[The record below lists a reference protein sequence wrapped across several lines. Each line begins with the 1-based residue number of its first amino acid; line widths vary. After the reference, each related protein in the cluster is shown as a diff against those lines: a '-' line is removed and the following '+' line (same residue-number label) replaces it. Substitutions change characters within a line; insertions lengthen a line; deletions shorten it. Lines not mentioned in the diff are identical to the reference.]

1 MIAEKIHI
9 YSPDEIDK
17 IEPMSELERCA
28 NFIFDFISIIKPN
41 ACFDITERLFGR
53 YYNIEFKEHQ
63 FDITSIQK
71 VAQLMSNVGWDVIC
85 DMRADGSPYI
95 LIHKSHFE

>member
-9 YSPDEIDK
+9 YLPSEIDQ

-28 NFIFDFISIIKPN
+28 NYIFNFISFIKPN
-41 ACFDITERLFGR
+41 ACFVITDTEEGR

-63 FDITSIQK
+63 FNIDSIRR
-71 VAQLMSNVGWDVIC
+71 VTQLMSNVGWSVRC
-85 DMRADGSPYI
+85 DMYPNGCPYI
-95 LIHKSHFE
+95 LIHKRHFE